1 MGASVKAWV
10 VPGSW
15 ISSDGAP
22 GVGDTTFTTGMAA
35 STVVCFSVASAVAG
49 ARVADGRALCAG
61 GRLPRGAARGA
72 RRDPRVDAEAEG
84 SRHHG
89 EPEEEKAAAPRS

>member
-15 ISSDGAP
+15 ISSAGAP

-35 STVVCFSVASAVAG
+35 STVACFRVASAL
-49 ARVADGRALCAG
+49 AR
-61 GRLPRGAARGA
+61 ARI
-72 RRDPRVDAEAEG
+72 
-84 SRHHG
+84 
-89 EPEEEKAAAPRS
+89 PE